1 MKVNTLFNI
10 STMNNYQFTPLQN
23 GRIILCELK
32 NSERKTIEKFIPHME
47 SLIGLWGNQPFLI
60 LFDFRNSALRF
71 SPFFADQLK
80 TLPQIDYGRQAILTL
95 DDFDSKQMAFFPNY
109 FASLEY
115 EFFQSYE
122 RALAWLEELL

>member
-1 MKVNTLFNI
+1 MTD
-10 STMNNYQFTPLQN
+10 YQFTPLQN
-23 GRIILCELK
+23 GHIVLCELK

-47 SLIGLWGNQPFLI
+47 SLIGLWGSNPFLI

-122 RALAWLEELL
+122 RALTWLEELL

>member
-1 MKVNTLFNI
+1 
-10 STMNNYQFTPLQN
+10 MNNYQFTPLQN